1 MMKNDGKTSDIAKI
15 APVAKKKPDFTDEQK
30 KAINTDGK
38 VLVSASAGSGKT
50 TTMVEKILRSI
61 EGEVPLGKMLILVYN
76 EAAAQGVPHPLRALL
91 HRSGALRHLGA
102 RSHRL
107 YAQGMVRPLAGSAP
121 RLPIHAL
128 GRGRGRGQSRRNRRV
143 IRGNRREE
151 ELFRHLQAQV
161 SHFAEC
167 RLCPF
172 GGRGHLRGRLR
183 RNGQPQ
189 RGQVGG
195 SPQRLS
201 HLPRLVE
208 HKILWLLG
216 SMAGEIAFIQK
227 LPRKLQKSLAFF
239 RQRC

>member
-1 MMKNDGKTSDIAKI
+1 MQRTERGSALRHHEKQVGKHPKI
-15 APVAKKKPDFTDEQK
+15 S
-30 KAINTDGK
+30 
-38 VLVSASAGSGKT
+38 LCASRRGSGAPHPRDGGA
-50 TTMVEKILRSI
+50 VGGRAELRRR
-61 EGEVPLGKMLILVYN
+61 GLYRMGLRN
-76 EAAAQGVPHPLRALL
+76 GVPHSLRALL

-107 YAQGMVRPLAGSAP
+107 YAQGVVRPLAGSAP
-121 RLPIHAL
+121 RLPLHAL
-128 GRGRGRGQSRRNRRV
+128 GRGRGRGQSRRNRRD

-201 HLPRLVE
+201 HLPRLVR
-208 HKILWLLG
+208 
-216 SMAGEIAFIQK
+216 GERTHPSAVQ
-227 LPRKLQKSLAFF
+227 P
-239 RQRC
+239 QRDLFHRDRRPGQEDRGAL